1 MFAITILGNNSAL
14 PMHDRHPTSQIVS
27 VDESVFLVDCGE
39 GAQIQMNRFK
49 IRRSR
54 IGHIFIS
61 HMHGDHYFGLPGL
74 LNSFSLTSRTEDLH
88 LYGPPALKEILDLQF
103 SAANAVLSYP
113 LHFHPLTQ
121 PGMLLEEKKVLVS
134 CFPVTHRIECW
145 GFLFREKER
154 QRKVDPEKAIEH
166 GVPSSFFSKLKEGLD
181 YVTKEG
187 DTVKNEWVTK
197 PPPHARSYAYCAD
210 TLYEEKILPSISG
223 ADLIYH
229 EATYLDNMQEIAASR
244 FHSTAKQAAMIAQKA
259 GVKKLLLGHF
269 SSKYE
274 DLNLFYEEAAK
285 VFPNTDLARE
295 GVTYLI

>member
-14 PMHDRHPTSQIVS
+14 PMHDRHPTSQIVA
-27 VDESVFLVDCGE
+27 VDEHVFMVDCGE

-54 IGHIFIS
+54 ISHIFIS

-74 LNSFSLTSRTEDLH
+74 LNSFSLTTRTEDLH

-103 SAANAVLSYP
+103 KAANAVLSYP
-113 LHFHPLTQ
+113 LHFHPLTDA
-121 PGMLLEEKKVLVS
+121 GIILDEKRVTVS

-145 GFLFREKER
+145 GFLFREKEK
-154 QRKVDPEKAIEH
+154 QRKVDPDKAIEF
-166 GVPSSFFSKLKEGLD
+166 GIPSAFFGKLKEGYD

-187 DTVKNEWVTK
+187 ETIKNEWVTK
-197 PPPHARSYAYCAD
+197 SPPHPRSYAYCAD
-210 TLYEEKILPSISG
+210 TLYEEKILGTISG
-223 ADLIYH
+223 ADLVYH
-229 EATYLDNMQEIAASR
+229 EATYLDNMRDTATSR

-259 GVKKLLLGHF
+259 GAKKLLLGHF

-274 DLNLFYEEAAK
+274 DLNLFYQEAAT
-285 VFPNTDLARE
+285 VFENTDLARE